1 MADKM
6 ILRKLLCSLVFERQG
21 KRIEL
26 HPGAVAQFSP
36 EEVQKLNKMNP
47 DLLDYPSDDE
57 VELFELRNAKKAP
70 VLDTGAGADLNEG
83 PAAAA
88 AAAVKPK
95 PTPKKKA
102 ASAAQAAQA
111 ADGPATDAADQKEG
125 DDTNA
130 DHKEGDND
138 EI

>member
-70 VLDTGAGADLNEG
+70 VLDPGAGADLNEG
-83 PAAAA
+83 PA

-111 ADGPATDAADQKEG
+111 ADGPATDAAGQKDG
-125 DDTNA
+125 DDTDA
-130 DHKEGDND
+130 EHKEGDND

>member
-21 KRIEL
+21 QRIEL

-57 VELFELRNAKKAP
+57 VELFELRNAKKAA

-83 PAAAA
+83 PA

-111 ADGPATDAADQKEG
+111 ADGPATDAADKKDG
-125 DDTNA
+125 DDTDA
-130 DHKEGDND
+130 EHKEGDND

>member
-70 VLDTGAGADLNEG
+70 ALDTGAGADLNEG

-88 AAAVKPK
+88 A
-95 PTPKKKA
+95 
-102 ASAAQAAQA
+102 
-111 ADGPATDAADQKEG
+111 
-125 DDTNA
+125 
-130 DHKEGDND
+130 
-138 EI
+138 

>member
-26 HPGAVAQFSP
+26 QPGAVAQFSP

-57 VELFELRNAKKAP
+57 VELFELRNAKKEPLLA
-70 VLDTGAGADLNEG
+70 AGPGSDLSDG
-83 PAAAA
+83 PA

-102 ASAAQAAQA
+102 PAQAAQA
-111 ADGPATDAADQKEG
+111 ADGPATDTTDPVGG
-125 DDTNA
+125 DENNA
-130 DHKEGDND
+130 DRKEGDND

>member
-57 VELFELRNAKKAP
+57 VELFELRNAKNAP

-88 AAAVKPK
+88 AAVKPK

-102 ASAAQAAQA
+102 AAQAAQA

>member
-88 AAAVKPK
+88 AAVKPK

-102 ASAAQAAQA
+102 ASAAQAA
-111 ADGPATDAADQKEG
+111 DGPATDAADQKDG

-130 DHKEGDND
+130 EQKEGDND

>member
-88 AAAVKPK
+88 AAVKPK

-102 ASAAQAAQA
+102 AAQAVQA
-111 ADGPATDAADQKEG
+111 ADGPATDAADQKDG

-130 DHKEGDND
+130 DQKEGDND

>member
-70 VLDTGAGADLNEG
+70 ALDTGAGADLNEG

-88 AAAVKPK
+88 AVKPK
-95 PTPKKKA
+95 ATPKKKA
-102 ASAAQAAQA
+102 AEQFSQA
-111 ADGPATDAADQKEG
+111 ADGPATDATDAADQKEG

-130 DHKEGDND
+130 DQKEGDND

>member
-26 HPGAVAQFSP
+26 HPGSVAQFTP
-36 EEVQKLNKMNP
+36 DEVQKLNKMNP

-57 VELFELRNAKKAP
+57 VELFELRNASKAP
-70 VLDTGAGADLNEG
+70 KLEVSPGANAGLSDG
-83 PAAAA
+83 PA
-88 AAAVKPK
+88 VKAK
-95 PTPKKKA
+95 PAPKKKGP
-102 ASAAQAAQA
+102 AAQAAQA
-111 ADGPATDAADQKEG
+111 ADGPATDAADKKEG
-125 DDTNA
+125 DDTDA
-130 DHKEGDND
+130 DQKEGDSD

>member
-88 AAAVKPK
+88 AAVKPK

-102 ASAAQAAQA
+102 AAQAVQA

-125 DDTNA
+125 DDTSA
-130 DHKEGDND
+130 AQKEGDND

>member
-70 VLDTGAGADLNEG
+70 ALDTGAGADLNEG

-88 AAAVKPK
+88 AVKPK

-102 ASAAQAAQA
+102 AAQAVQA
-111 ADGPATDAADQKEG
+111 ADGPATDAADQKDG

-130 DHKEGDND
+130 DQKEGDND

>member
-70 VLDTGAGADLNEG
+70 ALDTGAGADLNEG

-88 AAAVKPK
+88 AAVKPK
-95 PTPKKKA
+95 PTPKKK
-102 ASAAQAAQA
+102 AAQAAQA
-111 ADGPATDAADQKEG
+111 ADGPATDAADQKDG

-130 DHKEGDND
+130 EQKEGDND

>member
-21 KRIEL
+21 KRVEL

-88 AAAVKPK
+88 AVKPK

-102 ASAAQAAQA
+102 TAQAAQA
-111 ADGPATDAADQKEG
+111 ADGPATDAADRKEG

-130 DHKEGDND
+130 EQKEGDND

>member
-88 AAAVKPK
+88 AAVKPK

-102 ASAAQAAQA
+102 PAQAAQA
-111 ADGPATDAADQKEG
+111 ADGPATDTTDPVGGDENNADQ
-125 DDTNA
+125 
-130 DHKEGDND
+130 KEGDND

>member
-88 AAAVKPK
+88 AAVKPK

-102 ASAAQAAQA
+102 TAQAAQA
-111 ADGPATDAADQKEG
+111 ADGPATDAADQKDG

-130 DHKEGDND
+130 DQKEGDND

>member
-88 AAAVKPK
+88 AAVKPK
-95 PTPKKKA
+95 ATPKKKA
-102 ASAAQAAQA
+102 AAQAAQA

-130 DHKEGDND
+130 DQKEGDND